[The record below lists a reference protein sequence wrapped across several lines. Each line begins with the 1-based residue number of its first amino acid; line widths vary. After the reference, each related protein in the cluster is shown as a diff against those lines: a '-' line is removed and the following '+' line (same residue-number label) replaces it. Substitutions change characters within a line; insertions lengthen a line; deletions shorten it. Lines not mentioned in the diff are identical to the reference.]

1 MSKER
6 ARRRAE
12 REAERE
18 RLAAAR
24 AVREARAARRRELRG
39 RVTAVLPRPV
49 RVARVARQQGRLA
62 RRRRTENGVLALLW
76 FIVQVLAWLLLDGWM
91 ARLGVLIFS
100 TLLIPVLVTI
110 VFDRRS

>member
-18 RLAAAR
+18 RLAVAR
-24 AVREARAARRRELRG
+24 AEREARAARRRRLRG
-39 RVTAVLPRPV
+39 RVTALLPRPV
-49 RVARVARQQGRLA
+49 RVARQGGYRA
-62 RRRRTENGVLALLW
+62 RRRRTENGVLTVLW
-76 FIVQVLAWLLLDGWM
+76 FLVQVLAWLLLDGWM
-91 ARLGVLIFS
+91 ARLGVFVVSL
-100 TLLIPVLVTI
+100 LLIPVLVTV